1 MVSADD
7 VQRVFLQAV
16 LSRGVLSENLAKILW
31 ARSIEVVKAADEH
44 VDIQYT
50 GSDASWNDFV
60 AKANKSLDALD
71 LGFRL
76 VQDELTGKKMYVL
89 ANLKDDEVAQLA
101 TDYSA
106 GEIAFFKAVVEQIML
121 APREAYSVSS
131 LAALREVSQVK
142 PTMSKSQAE
151 DVLTSLVANGWLLK
165 SKRGRYS
172 LSVRTQLE
180 LQPYLKNTYPDDI
193 LECTICQEMVT
204 KGFACHTPNCKVRV
218 HTYCFTQTR
227 KHRSSCPACNADWP
241 RNGGKPLLSVGED
254 AAKEGDDQR
263 RRAKHTP
270 AQSDDDSDEEED
282 MDASQS
288 QSQSQPKRS
297 QRTRKGKAVRMEVD
311 QDDEDVKDEGD
322 DDDDDE
328 SPKKSKPSRRSS
340 RK

>member
-31 ARSIEVVKAADEH
+31 ARSVQVVKAVDEN
-44 VDIQYT
+44 VNIQYT
-50 GSDASWNDFV
+50 GSDASWDDFV
-60 AKANKSLDALD
+60 AKVNKSLDALD

-76 VQDELTGKKMYVL
+76 VQDEWTGKRMYVL

-101 TDYSA
+101 TDYTA

-121 APREAYSVSS
+121 APHEAYSVSS

-151 DVLTSLVANGWLLK
+151 DVLTSFVANGWLLK

-218 HTYCFTQTR
+218 HKHCFIQTR
-227 KHRSSCPACNADWP
+227 KHRSSCPACNIDWP
-241 RNGGKPLLSVGED
+241 RNADKPLLFVGEG
-254 AAKEGDDQR
+254 AAREGDDHR

-270 AQSDDDSDEEED
+270 AQSDDDSDEDED
-282 MDASQS
+282 MDASQE

-297 QRTRKGKAVRMEVD
+297 QRTRKGKAVRLE
-311 QDDEDVKDEGD
+311 QDDDDVKDED
-322 DDDDDE
+322 NEDDDE
-328 SPKKSKPSRRSS
+328 SPKKSQPSRRWL
-340 RK
+340 

>member
-31 ARSIEVVKAADEH
+31 ARSVEVVKAADKDVNVQH
-44 VDIQYT
+44 T
-50 GSDASWNDFV
+50 GSDASWDDFV
-60 AKANKSLDALD
+60 AKVNKALDALD

-101 TDYSA
+101 TDYTA

-142 PTMSKSQAE
+142 PSMSKSQAE
-151 DVLTSLVANGWLLK
+151 DVLASLVANGWLLK
-165 SKRGRYS
+165 SRRGRYS

-180 LQPYLKNTYPDDI
+180 LQPYLKHTYPDDI

-204 KGFACHTPNCKVRV
+204 KGIACHTPNCKVRV
-218 HTYCFTQTR
+218 HTCCFTQTR
-227 KHRSSCPACNADWP
+227 KHRSSCPACSVDWP
-241 RNGGKPLLSVGED
+241 RNAGKPLLPVGED
-254 AAKEGDDQR
+254 AARDGDDQR
-263 RRAKHTP
+263 RRVRHAT
-270 AQSDDDSDEEED
+270 AQSDDSDEDED
-282 MDASQS
+282 MDASQE
-288 QSQSQPKRS
+288 QSQPKRS
-297 QRTRKGKAVRMEVD
+297 QRTRKRKDVRVEVD
-311 QDDEDVKDEGD
+311 QDEGLKDEGD
-322 DDDDDE
+322 DDDDGDD
-328 SPKKSKPSRRSS
+328 SPKKNQLSRRGS
-340 RK
+340 KK

>member
-7 VQRVFLQAV
+7 VQRVFLQAI

-31 ARSIEVVKAADEH
+31 ARSVEVVKAADEH

-50 GSDASWNDFV
+50 VSDASWDNFV
-60 AKANKSLDALD
+60 TKVNKSLDALD

-101 TDYSA
+101 TDYTA
-106 GEIAFFKAVVEQIML
+106 GEIVFFKAVVEQIML

-142 PTMSKSQAE
+142 PAMSKSQAE

-180 LQPYLKNTYPDDI
+180 LQPYLKNTYPDEI

-204 KGFACHTPNCKVRV
+204 KGFACHTPNCRVRV

-227 KHRSSCPACNADWP
+227 KHRSSCPACNVDWP

-270 AQSDDDSDEEED
+270 QSDDDSGEEED
-282 MDASQS
+282 VDASQE
-288 QSQSQPKRS
+288 QEQPKRS
-297 QRTRKGKAVRMEVD
+297 QRTRGKAVRMEVD
-311 QDDEDVKDEGD
+311 EDNEDVKNEGN

-328 SPKKSKPSRRSS
+328 SPKKSRRSS
-340 RK
+340 R

>member
-7 VQRVFLQAV
+7 VQRIFLQAV

-31 ARSIEVVKAADEH
+31 ARSVEVVKAADEN
-44 VDIQYT
+44 VNIQYT
-50 GSDASWNDFV
+50 GSDLSWDDFV
-60 AKANKSLDALD
+60 ARVNKSLDALD

-101 TDYSA
+101 TDYTA

-151 DVLTSLVANGWLLK
+151 DVLASLVTNGWLLK

-172 LSVRTQLE
+172 LSMRTQLE

-204 KGFACHTPNCKVRV
+204 KGFACHTLNCKVRV
-218 HTYCFTQTR
+218 HAYCFTQTR
-227 KHRSSCPACNADWP
+227 RHRSSCPACNVDWP
-241 RNGGKPLLSVGED
+241 RNAGKPLLPVGED
-254 AAKEGDDQR
+254 AAREGDDHR
-263 RRAKHTP
+263 RRVKHTT
-270 AQSDDDSDEEED
+270 ARSDDDSDEEEG
-282 MDASQS
+282 MDASQER
-288 QSQSQPKRS
+288 SQSQPKPS
-297 QRTRKGKAVRMEVD
+297 QRARKGKAVRMEVD
-311 QDDEDVKDEGD
+311 QDDNDMKDED
-322 DDDDDE
+322 DDDNNDE
-328 SPKKSKPSRRSS
+328 TSQSQPSRRGS